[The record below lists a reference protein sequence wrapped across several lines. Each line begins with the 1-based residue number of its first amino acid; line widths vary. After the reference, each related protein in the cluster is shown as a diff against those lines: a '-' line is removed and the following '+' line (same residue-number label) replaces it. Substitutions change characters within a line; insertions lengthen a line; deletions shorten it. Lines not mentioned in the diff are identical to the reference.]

1 MGERFPISTLWLI
14 NTNIVVYVMSRK
26 LSLNRGTT
34 VCQSSRNEK
43 IKANMIKSLICLVLL
58 SGCVTVRDDYWLS
71 DSPTI
76 EEKIHE
82 LDKKMQKIRYDLEK
96 I

>member
-1 MGERFPISTLWLI
+1 
-14 NTNIVVYVMSRK
+14 
-26 LSLNRGTT
+26 
-34 VCQSSRNEK
+34 
-43 IKANMIKSLICLVLL
+43 MIKRLICLVLL
-58 SGCVTVRDDYWLS
+58 SGCVTIRDDYWLS